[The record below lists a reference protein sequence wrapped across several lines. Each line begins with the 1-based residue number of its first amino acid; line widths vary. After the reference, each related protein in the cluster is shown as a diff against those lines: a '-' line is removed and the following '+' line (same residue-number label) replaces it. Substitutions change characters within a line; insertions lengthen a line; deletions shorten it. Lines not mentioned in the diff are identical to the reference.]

1 MLSADHNPS
10 VSFGI
15 HTLFPAVSKTWPR
28 GWETKRRKSL
38 MNGVCVCFAVTPPDL
53 MDPGSTMWHPS
64 HRKSSC
70 SSCSQASFSDGAAP
84 RGCNHERW
92 EGLLGNTYYSS
103 LVPNRELQ
111 PVTKRKTIMW
121 HLPDWCENVFRKLAD
136 KPVRWNGL
144 KLGLKKQAVSLFVP
158 YGSTIGYQS
167 YHKGYSN
174 IVPPNLRIDSW
185 TKDFVL
191 SDTLSS

>member
-1 MLSADHNPS
+1 M
-10 VSFGI
+10 I
-15 HTLFPAVSKTWPR
+15 
-28 GWETKRRKSL
+28 
-38 MNGVCVCFAVTPPDL
+38 GVCVCFAVTPPDL

-64 HRKSSC
+64 HRKSLC

-111 PVTKRKTIMW
+111 PVTKRKTITW
-121 HLPDWCENVFRKLAD
+121 HLRDWCENVFRKLAD

-144 KLGLKKQAVSLFVP
+144 KLGLKKQAISLFVP
-158 YGSTIGYQS
+158 YLEQIRGKI
-167 YHKGYSN
+167 
-174 IVPPNLRIDSW
+174 
-185 TKDFVL
+185 
-191 SDTLSS
+191 LSSSTLCLLTKTTPGSSMSSNNRTKVRAFSLTEMIFFSYLGCQSKAFMSCLFQICETP

>member
-1 MLSADHNPS
+1 
-10 VSFGI
+10 
-15 HTLFPAVSKTWPR
+15 
-28 GWETKRRKSL
+28 

-53 MDPGSTMWHPS
+53 MDPGSAMWHPS

-92 EGLLGNTYYSS
+92 EELLGNTYYSS

-111 PVTKRKTIMW
+111 PVTKRKTITW

-158 YGSTIGYQS
+158 YGSMIS
-167 YHKGYSN
+167 YHSYDKGYSN

-185 TKDFVL
+185 GKILSLMLCLLAKTTPGSSMSSTNRTKVRAFSAITRWDDFFFHI
-191 SDTLSS
+191 